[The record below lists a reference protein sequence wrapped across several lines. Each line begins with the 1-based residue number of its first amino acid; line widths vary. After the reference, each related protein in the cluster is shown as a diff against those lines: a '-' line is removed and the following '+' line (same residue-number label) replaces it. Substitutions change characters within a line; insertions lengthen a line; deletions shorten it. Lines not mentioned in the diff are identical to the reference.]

1 MHCASTTSS
10 PGSKP
15 FADMNTKA
23 PPRQTVLLVDDAP
36 DTVRML
42 ATALEQ
48 TGFTVLVATDGQSA
62 LDRLEHVTPDV
73 VLLDAC
79 MPGMDGFE
87 ACRRMRAL
95 PEMAPVPILFMT
107 GLGETDRIVEG
118 LDAGGNDYL
127 IKPVLPAE
135 LSARIRAHLRVARTT
150 TSAFAAL
157 EATGMALASFDATGT
172 AVWATPSARA
182 LLDQPSM
189 DVAEA
194 TRHWLAEASG
204 EPLDLEI
211 GCGRLQFQPLGRSS
225 SGQMLARLEA
235 IAGNGSAT
243 PRPELTPRETDVLEW
258 VAKGK
263 TNRDIGDILGMSPRT
278 VNKHLEHI
286 YAKLGVETRTAA
298 VAQFDRMQ
306 QGRQ

>member
-1 MHCASTTSS
+1 MSQDT
-10 PGSKP
+10 
-15 FADMNTKA
+15 AD
-23 PPRQTVLLVDDAP
+23 RDIVLLVDDAP

-42 ATALEQ
+42 AMALEQ
-48 TGFTVLVATDGQSA
+48 SGFTVLVATDGAGA
-62 LDRLEHVTPDV
+62 LARIAHVRPDV

-87 ACRRMRAL
+87 TCRRLRAE
-95 PEMAPVPILFMT
+95 PDMASVPILFMT

-127 IKPVLPAE
+127 VKPVLPAE
-135 LSARIRAHLRVARTT
+135 LTARIRAHLRVARTT
-150 TSAFAAL
+150 SSALAAL
-157 EATGMALASFDATGT
+157 ETTGLALASFDAEGHPI
-172 AVWATPSARA
+172 WATPSARK
-182 LLDQPSM
+182 LLAQPAMDQ
-189 DVAEA
+189 AAAIA
-194 TRHWLAEASG
+194 TWLAGAG
-204 EPLDLEI
+204 DAPLALDI
-211 GCGRLQFQPLGRSS
+211 GCGRLQLQALGRGS
-225 SGQMLARLEA
+225 SGQMLVRLEA
-235 IAGNGSAT
+235 SGDEASAE
-243 PRPELTPRETDVLEW
+243 PRPALTPRETDVLEW

-306 QGRQ
+306 QGRP